1 MIELNITTEEAI
13 KFLKAR
19 IIEEKRLRVKA
30 GLLSEKVYLSD
41 LSFAQLLPLVE
52 TAAFD
57 LVFLLPT
64 EVFVEESNLP
74 NLITKAFNE
83 LANIFDKE
91 EFRYF
96 SIQDAKRLIAPIK
109 KMISDSQASEKYKW
123 N

>member
-109 KMISDSQASEKYKW
+109 KMISDSQAGEKYKW